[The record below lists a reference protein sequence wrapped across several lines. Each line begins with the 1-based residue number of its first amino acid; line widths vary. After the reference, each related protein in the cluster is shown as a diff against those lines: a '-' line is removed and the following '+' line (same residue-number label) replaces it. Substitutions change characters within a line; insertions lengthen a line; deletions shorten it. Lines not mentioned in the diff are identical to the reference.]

1 MSSHFQGKSFL
12 KEIDFTKIEL
22 ETLIDLAAH
31 FKYLKQQHIPHQ
43 YLQGKNIAL
52 LFEKTSTRS

>member
-43 YLQGKNIAL
+43 YLQG
-52 LFEKTSTRS
+52 